1 MVDRRYR
8 EEFTPFYFDL
18 VINDE
23 AHRSIYGDAREVVQ
37 FFQAT
42 RIGLTATPKAYLKNI
57 NVEQLEQREPEGPG
71 SPPASRHLPLL
82 WLQARLSRP
91 SATTSSTP

>member
-1 MVDRRYR
+1 MTAATARSSR
-8 EEFTPFYFDL
+8 PFHFDL
-18 VINDE
+18 VVNDE

-57 NVEQLEQREPEGPG
+57 NLEQLQQENPK
-71 SPPASRHLPLL
+71 A
-82 WLQARLSRP
+82 A
-91 SATTSSTP
+91 